1 MRKFTKLTL
10 LSGLAAL
17 TAITSATAR
26 QKSSKAQTQDVEWID
41 GEQDEEDVYS
51 AGPLYD
57 VGDTVVVVNPFTYD
71 YEIVDIDGET
81 PLYYEIKAVSF
92 QESKQPGASTFRYQI
107 NGENDWYAEAWL
119 DFAPHPHMCMS
130 MTDEVDVTLARLESE
145 ERRESDTMSEEE
157 RDLTTKLS
165 ELERKLLDQQLDE
178 LTRDF
183 TIDLCLDHI
192 THGTAEQKAEAERLL
207 AELTEVP
214 EVAREKSEGE
224 AE

>member
-1 MRKFTKLTL
+1 MKNFTKLTL

-17 TAITSATAR
+17 TAIASATAR
-26 QKSSKAQTQDVEWID
+26 SKPKPPPDFEWID
-41 GEQDEEDVYS
+41 GEQDAEDAYS

-81 PLYYEIKAVSF
+81 PLYYEIRAVSF

-107 NGENDWYAEAWL
+107 NGENDWYAESWL

-130 MTDEVDVTLARLESE
+130 MTDEVDVTLARVESE
-145 ERRESDTMSEEE
+145 ERREPDTMS
-157 RDLTTKLS
+157 DLTTKLS

-183 TIDLCLDHI
+183 TIDLCLDRI
-192 THGTAEQKAEAERLL
+192 THGTAEEKAEAERVLT
-207 AELTEVP
+207 ELTEVS
-214 EVAREKSEGE
+214 ELSREKPEGE
-224 AE
+224 A

>member
-1 MRKFTKLTL
+1 M
-10 LSGLAAL
+10 
-17 TAITSATAR
+17 
-26 QKSSKAQTQDVEWID
+26 
-41 GEQDEEDVYS
+41 
-51 AGPLYD
+51 
-57 VGDTVVVVNPFTYD
+57 VVVNPFTYD

-130 MTDEVDVTLARLESE
+130 MTDEVDVTLARVESE
-145 ERRESDTMSEEE
+145 ERREPDTMS
-157 RDLTTKLS
+157 DLTTKLS

-183 TIDLCLDHI
+183 TVNLCLDKMR
-192 THGTAEQKAEAERLL
+192 HGTAEQKAEAERVLT
-207 AELTEVP
+207 ELTEVP
-214 EVAREKSEGE
+214 EVKRDKSEGE
-224 AE
+224 A